1 MTILSKFARNQESK
15 SPTIYYGWWIVAIS
29 AVGMSTGPGQFAFGS
44 LGLFMLPLGEEFG
57 WNRTEISLALT
68 CFTVALALSIP
79 YIGKL
84 VDRFGSRKILLPSLT
99 VFAVLLALIPVLA
112 NQLWVLFLLFVL
124 IGSLAAGANA
134 LPYLRSISAWFDRR
148 RGLAIG
154 IAMGGSG
161 MGFVYVPPMVQ
172 YMIDSHGWRSGYFML
187 AAVTFIVAVPLVYFV
202 LREAPSQ
209 AEIEGNDELD
219 QRTAEQKSGSRIP
232 LLLLLKRPL
241 LWQLFVIFCLL
252 SFSLYGVLA
261 HLVPMLSDRGM
272 SSGNAALVM
281 STLGISIV
289 AARVIIGYIIDR
301 FFAPFVAAICF
312 LVAVAGVG
320 LLATGAV
327 GSLAFLAAVLIGF
340 SMGAEIDMLAFL
352 TGRYFGVENFGQV
365 YGILFTS
372 FLIGTSV
379 GPVAYG
385 MAYET
390 MGSYIW
396 ALLVSIVLMLASTV
410 ITVLLPRYS

>member
-1 MTILSKFARNQESK
+1 VAEQETK
-15 SPTIYYGWWIVAIS
+15 SPTIYYGWWIVATA

-44 LGLFMLPLGEEFG
+44 LGLFMIPLGQEFG

-68 CFTVALALSIP
+68 FFTLALALSIP
-79 YIGKL
+79 YIGNL
-84 VDRFGSRKILLPSLT
+84 VDQFGSRKILLPSLV

-112 NQLWVLFLLFVL
+112 NQLWILFLLFVL

-172 YMIDSHGWRSGYFML
+172 YMIDSYGWRSGYFML
-187 AAVTFIVAVPLVYFV
+187 AAVAFIIAVPLVYFV

-219 QRTAEQKSGSRIP
+219 QEVAEEKSGSRIP

-281 STLGISIV
+281 STLGSSIV
-289 AARVIIGYIIDR
+289 VARVIIGFIIDR
-301 FFAPFVAAICF
+301 YFAPFVAAICF
-312 LVAVAGVG
+312 LVAVAGVS

-372 FLIGTSV
+372 FLIGTSI

-385 MAYET
+385 IAFET
-390 MGSYIW
+390 TGSYIW
-396 ALLVSIVLMLASTV
+396 MLIVSIVMMLISTV

>member
-1 MTILSKFARNQESK
+1 MTEKEKK
-15 SPTIYYGWWIVAIS
+15 SPAIYYGWWIVATA

-84 VDRFGSRKILLPSLT
+84 VDQFGSRKILLPSFT

-112 NQLWVLFLLFVL
+112 NQLWILFLLFVL

-172 YMIDSHGWRSGYFML
+172 HMIDSYGWRSGYFML
-187 AAVTFIVAVPLVYFV
+187 AAVTFIVAIPLVYFV
-202 LREAPSQ
+202 LREAPSKT
-209 AEIEGNDELD
+209 EIKDYDELR
-219 QRTAEQKSGSRIP
+219 QGTIGEQSVSGIP
-232 LLLLLKRPL
+232 LSLLLKRPL
-241 LWQLFVIFCLL
+241 LWQLFIIFCLL
-252 SFSLYGVLA
+252 SFSLYGVLS

-281 STLGISIV
+281 STLGLSIV

-301 FFAPFVAAICF
+301 FFAPLVAAVCF
-312 LVAVAGVG
+312 LVAVIGVS
-320 LLATGAV
+320 LLATGAI

-372 FLIGTSV
+372 FLIGTAV

-385 MAYET
+385 MSYEAT
-390 MGSYIW
+390 GAYIW
-396 ALLVSIVLMLASTV
+396 MLVVSIVLMLASTV
-410 ITVLLPRYS
+410 LTILLPRYS

>member
-1 MTILSKFARNQESK
+1 MTDKKARA
-15 SPTIYYGWWIVAIS
+15 PTIYYGWWIVATA

-44 LGLFMLPLGEEFG
+44 LGLFMIPFGEEFG

-68 CFTVALALSIP
+68 FFTASLALSIP
-79 YIGKL
+79 IIGRL
-84 VDRFGSRKILLPSLT
+84 VDRFGSRKVLLPSLV
-99 VFAVLLALIPVLA
+99 VFAVLLASIPVLA
-112 NQLWVLFLLFVL
+112 NQLWILFLLFLL

-172 YMIDSHGWRSGYFML
+172 HMIDTYGWRSGYFML
-187 AAVTFIVAVPLVYFV
+187 AAVALIIAVPLVYFV
-202 LREAPSQ
+202 LREAPS
-209 AEIEGNDELD
+209 AKEIEDSDEL
-219 QRTAEQKSGSRIP
+219 QQGAISERSVSSIP
-232 LLLLLKRPL
+232 LVLLLKRPL
-241 LWQLFVIFCLL
+241 LWQLFLIFCLL
-252 SFSLYGVLA
+252 SFCLYGVLS

-272 SSGNAALVM
+272 TSGKAALVM

-289 AARVIIGYIIDR
+289 VARVVIGYFIDR

-312 LVAVAGVG
+312 LVSAIGVS
-320 LLATGAV
+320 LLATGAIDT
-327 GSLAFLAAVLIGF
+327 LAFVAAVFIGI
-340 SMGAEIDMLAFL
+340 SMGAEMDMLAFL

-372 FLIGTSV
+372 FLIGTSI
-379 GPVAYG
+379 GPVVYG
-385 MAYET
+385 MVYES

-396 ALLVSIVLMLASTV
+396 VLIVSIVLMLASAV
-410 ITVLLPRYS
+410 ITALLPRYS

>member
-1 MTILSKFARNQESK
+1 MAEQETK
-15 SPTIYYGWWIVAIS
+15 SPAIYYGWWIVATA

-44 LGLFMLPLGEEFG
+44 LGLFMIPLGEEFG

-68 CFTVALALSIP
+68 FFTLALALSIP

-84 VDRFGSRKILLPSLT
+84 VDQFGSRKILLPSLV

-112 NQLWVLFLLFVL
+112 NQLWILFLLFVL

-172 YMIDSHGWRSGYFML
+172 YMIDSYGWRSGYFML
-187 AAVTFIVAVPLVYFV
+187 AAVAFIFAVPLVYFV

-219 QRTAEQKSGSRIP
+219 QGVVEEKSGSRIP

-272 SSGNAALVM
+272 SSGYAALVM
-281 STLGISIV
+281 STLGSSIV
-289 AARVIIGYIIDR
+289 VARVIIGFIIDR
-301 FFAPFVAAICF
+301 YFAPFVAAICF
-312 LVAVAGVG
+312 LVAVAGVS

-379 GPVAYG
+379 GPVAFG
-385 MAYET
+385 LAFEST
-390 MGSYIW
+390 GSYI
-396 ALLVSIVLMLASTV
+396 LMLVVSIVLMLISTV

>member
-1 MTILSKFARNQESK
+1 VAEQETK
-15 SPTIYYGWWIVAIS
+15 SPAIYYGWWIVATA

-44 LGLFMLPLGEEFG
+44 LGLFMIPLGEEFG

-68 CFTVALALSIP
+68 FFTLALALSIP

-84 VDRFGSRKILLPSLT
+84 VDQFGSRKILLPSLV

-112 NQLWVLFLLFVL
+112 NQLWILFLLFVL

-219 QRTAEQKSGSRIP
+219 QGVVEEKSGSRIP

-272 SSGNAALVM
+272 SSGYAALVM
-281 STLGISIV
+281 STLGSSIV
-289 AARVIIGYIIDR
+289 VARVIIGFIIDR
-301 FFAPFVAAICF
+301 YFAPFVAAICF

-379 GPVAYG
+379 GPVAFG
-385 MAYET
+385 LAFEST
-390 MGSYIW
+390 GSYI
-396 ALLVSIVLMLASTV
+396 LMLVVSIVLMLISTV

>member
-1 MTILSKFARNQESK
+1 VTDKKARA
-15 SPTIYYGWWIVAIS
+15 PTIYYGWWIVATA

-44 LGLFMLPLGEEFG
+44 LGLFMIPFGEEFG

-68 CFTVALALSIP
+68 FFTASLALSIP
-79 YIGKL
+79 IIGRL
-84 VDRFGSRKILLPSLT
+84 VDRFGSRKVLLPSLV
-99 VFAVLLALIPVLA
+99 VFAVLLASIPVLA
-112 NQLWVLFLLFVL
+112 NQLWILFLLFLL

-172 YMIDSHGWRSGYFML
+172 HMIDTYGWRSGYFML
-187 AAVTFIVAVPLVYFV
+187 AAVALVVAVPLVYFV
-202 LREAPSQ
+202 LREAPS
-209 AEIEGNDELD
+209 AKVIEDSDEL
-219 QRTAEQKSGSRIP
+219 QQGAISERSVSSIP
-232 LLLLLKRPL
+232 LVLLLKRPL
-241 LWQLFVIFCLL
+241 LWQLFLIFCLL
-252 SFSLYGVLA
+252 SFCLYGVLS

-272 SSGNAALVM
+272 TSGKAALVM

-289 AARVIIGYIIDR
+289 VARVVIGYFIDR

-312 LVAVAGVG
+312 LVSAIGVS
-320 LLATGAV
+320 LLATGAIDT
-327 GSLAFLAAVLIGF
+327 LAFVAAVFIGF
-340 SMGAEIDMLAFL
+340 SMGAEMDMLAFL

-372 FLIGTSV
+372 FLIGTSI
-379 GPVAYG
+379 GPVVYG
-385 MAYET
+385 MVYES

-396 ALLVSIVLMLASTV
+396 VLIVSIVLMLASAV
-410 ITVLLPRYS
+410 ITALLPRYS

>member
-1 MTILSKFARNQESK
+1 VTDKKARA
-15 SPTIYYGWWIVAIS
+15 PTIYYGWWIVATA

-44 LGLFMLPLGEEFG
+44 LGLFMIPFGEEFG

-68 CFTVALALSIP
+68 FFTASLALSIP
-79 YIGKL
+79 IIGRL
-84 VDRFGSRKILLPSLT
+84 VDRFGSRKVLLPSLV
-99 VFAVLLALIPVLA
+99 VFAVLLASIPVLA
-112 NQLWVLFLLFVL
+112 NQLWILFLLFLL

-172 YMIDSHGWRSGYFML
+172 HMIDTYGWRSGYFML
-187 AAVTFIVAVPLVYFV
+187 AAVALVVAVPLVYFV
-202 LREAPSQ
+202 LREAPS
-209 AEIEGNDELD
+209 AKEIEDSDEL
-219 QRTAEQKSGSRIP
+219 QQGAISERSVSSIP
-232 LLLLLKRPL
+232 LVLLLKRPL
-241 LWQLFVIFCLL
+241 LWQLFLIFCLL
-252 SFSLYGVLA
+252 SFCLYGVLS

-272 SSGNAALVM
+272 TSGKAALVM

-289 AARVIIGYIIDR
+289 VARVVIGYFIDR

-312 LVAVAGVG
+312 LVSAIGVS
-320 LLATGAV
+320 LLATGAIDT
-327 GSLAFLAAVLIGF
+327 LAFVAAVFIGF
-340 SMGAEIDMLAFL
+340 SMGAEMDMLAFL

-372 FLIGTSV
+372 FLIGTSI
-379 GPVAYG
+379 GPVVYG
-385 MAYET
+385 MVYES

-396 ALLVSIVLMLASTV
+396 VLIVSIVLMLASAV
-410 ITVLLPRYS
+410 ITALLPRYS